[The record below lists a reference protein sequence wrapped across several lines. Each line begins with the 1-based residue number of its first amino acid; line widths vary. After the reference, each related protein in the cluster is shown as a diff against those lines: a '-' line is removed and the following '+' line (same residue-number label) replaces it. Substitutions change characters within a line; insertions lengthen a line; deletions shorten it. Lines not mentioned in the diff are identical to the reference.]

1 MTIAADLITRAQR
14 MGATFEITAEN
25 VDVIWLEETLPSQ
38 FLEELRRHK
47 AEIRTELI
55 KTGYERCFPGPDQC
69 DDEMAEMERLVK
81 EKGYVLLW
89 SNVLA
94 DLVAF
99 HRDDV
104 DPATIPSGFVPYSE
118 EELCYLFPED
128 EHAMSENALRLI
140 HKAKTMGARISGCR
154 EE

>member
-1 MTIAADLITRAQR
+1 
-14 MGATFEITAEN
+14 MGATFEVTTSG
-25 VDVIWLEETLPSQ
+25 VDVIRPEEPLPSA
-38 FLEELRRHK
+38 LLAELRRHK
-47 AEIRTELI
+47 DEIRAELI
-55 KTGYERCFPGPDQC
+55 KTRYELPFPGPDQC
-69 DDEMAEMERLVK
+69 DDEMVEMERLVK
-81 EKGYVLLW
+81 EEGYVLLW

-104 DPATIPSGFVPYSE
+104 DLATIPSGFVPYSE